1 MKQKYGNHTQNTQEL
16 KLVRSEEFDRQKQAH
31 GYLFVTAD
39 DTAVDV
45 AKQKLYNL
53 GKTELTTA
61 VDAESI
67 KFVSQF
73 NAKSLL

>member
-1 MKQKYGNHTQNTQEL
+1 MEN
-16 KLVRSEEFDRQKQAH
+16 QAH

-61 VDAESI
+61 DAASTE
-67 KFVSQF
+67 FVSQF
-73 NAKSLL
+73 YAKLLL

>member
-1 MKQKYGNHTQNTQEL
+1 MEN
-16 KLVRSEEFDRQKQAH
+16 QAH

-61 VDAESI
+61 VDAASTE
-67 KFVSQF
+67 FVSQF
-73 NAKSLL
+73 YAKLLL

>member
-1 MKQKYGNHTQNTQEL
+1 MEN
-16 KLVRSEEFDRQKQAH
+16 QAH

-61 VDAESI
+61 VDAESV

-73 NAKSLL
+73 NAKLLL